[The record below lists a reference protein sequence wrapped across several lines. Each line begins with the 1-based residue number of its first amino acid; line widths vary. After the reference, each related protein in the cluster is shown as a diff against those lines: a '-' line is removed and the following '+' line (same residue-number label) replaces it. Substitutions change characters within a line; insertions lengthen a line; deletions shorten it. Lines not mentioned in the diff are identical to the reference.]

1 MRNVGMSEPF
11 RKSKL
16 HFSLKHFRY

>member
-1 MRNVGMSEPF
+1 MSEPF